1 MRFRPAAALLLPA
14 VLFAQPKRIV
24 SATPSV
30 TEMLFALGLG
40 ERVVG
45 VTEHCRY
52 PEAARRLPKIGTYMN
67 PNSEAIAALRPDLV
81 VIQKN
86 PYLPAAALERLKLRA
101 LELNYDSVEEVY
113 RGIERLS
120 AAAGVPERGAAL
132 VARLKAELAAVGRA
146 TAGRPR
152 RSAAFF
158 VARQPD
164 STQGLIAV
172 GSASYLRELIEIAGG
187 RNVFGDA
194 AAAYPKIPLEEL
206 IARNP
211 DVIIDMG
218 DMAQTRGVTEAHR
231 RSVVELWNRH
241 PVLKAVRE
249 NRIYAVA
256 NDIFV
261 VPGPRMAEA
270 ARAFAR
276 MLHPE
281 LGPEA
286 FR

>member
-1 MRFRPAAALLLPA
+1 MRFRLAAALLTPV

-40 ERVVG
+40 DRVVG

-86 PYLPAAALERLKLRA
+86 PYLPPAALERLKLRA
-101 LELNYDSVEEVY
+101 LELHYDSVAEVY
-113 RGIERLS
+113 RGIGQLS

-132 VARLKAELAAVGRA
+132 VAKLKAELAAVERA
-146 TAGRPR
+146 TAGRAR

-218 DMAQTRGVTEAHR
+218 DMAQTEGVTEAHR
-231 RSVVELWNRH
+231 ASVVELWKRH
-241 PVLKAVRE
+241 PVLKAVRG
-249 NRIYAVA
+249 NRVYAVA